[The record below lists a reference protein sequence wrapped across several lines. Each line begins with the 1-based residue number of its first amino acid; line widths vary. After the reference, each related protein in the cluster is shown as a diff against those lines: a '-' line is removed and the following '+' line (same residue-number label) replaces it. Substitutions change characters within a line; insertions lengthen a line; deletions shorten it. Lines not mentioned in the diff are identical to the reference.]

1 MKQLNE
7 QELQT
12 HVPIVGWLIIARSG
26 LDMVGG
32 LIAFAL
38 IMGTGVF
45 LGDLGTAVR
54 DPEAVRVFPI
64 VANLLALTATLIG
77 ALVVGLAIPGLIA
90 GIGLL
95 ARKSWARVLALV
107 VSVFGLVS
115 FPFGTL
121 VGIYAIFV
129 LTQDA
134 AVGYFA
140 PPKQRI
146 ETAPRPV

>member
-7 QELQT
+7 QQLQT
-12 HVPIVGWLIIARSG
+12 HVPIVGWLFIARSVLG
-26 LDMVGG
+26 LVGG

-45 LGDLGTAVR
+45 LGDLGTAIR
-54 DPEAVRVFPI
+54 DPEAVRVLPI
-64 VANLLALTATLIG
+64 VASFLALVATVVG

-95 ARKSWARVLALV
+95 ARKSWARVLGV
-107 VSVFGLVS
+107 IVSVFGLLS

-129 LTQDA
+129 LAQDA

-140 PPKQRI
+140 TPKQRF
-146 ETAPRPV
+146 ETSPRPV

>member
-1 MKQLNE
+1 MNQLSE
-7 QELQT
+7 QQLQT
-12 HVPIVGWLIIARSG
+12 HVPLVGWLFIARSI
-26 LDMVGG
+26 LDLVGG

-45 LGDLGTAVR
+45 LGDLGTAIR
-54 DPEAVRVFPI
+54 DPEAVRVLPM
-64 VANLLALTATLIG
+64 VASLLAFVAMLVG

-90 GIGLL
+90 GIGLI
-95 ARKSWARVLALV
+95 ARKSWARVLGVIVA
-107 VSVFGLVS
+107 VFGLLS

-129 LTQDA
+129 LAQDA

-140 PPKQRI
+140 PPKHHI